1 MSHVYHFYQMDIQ
14 VKIGER
20 IKQLR
25 TEKNLTQEAV
35 AFKADVDRTY
45 MNHVETGK
53 RNISVATLEKIVC
66 NGLETSFK
74 DFFGTDLFENALKK
88 RKKN

>member
-1 MSHVYHFYQMDIQ
+1 MDIQ

-20 IKQLR
+20 IKELR
-25 TEKNLTQEAV
+25 TAKNLTQEAV
-35 AFKADVDRTY
+35 AFKAEVDRTY

-66 NGLETSFK
+66 NGLETTLK
-74 DFFGTDLFENALKK
+74 EFFDNDAFSGKRRAKK
-88 RKKN
+88 

>member
-20 IKQLR
+20 IKELR

-35 AFKADVDRTY
+35 AFKAEVDKAFIT
-45 MNHVETGK
+45 
-53 RNISVATLEKIVC
+53 
-66 NGLETSFK
+66 
-74 DFFGTDLFENALKK
+74 
-88 RKKN
+88 

>member
-1 MSHVYHFYQMDIQ
+1 MDIQ

-20 IKQLR
+20 IKALR
-25 TEKNLTQEAV
+25 SEKNLTQEAV

-53 RNISVATLEKIVC
+53 RNISVVTLEKIVC

-74 DFFGTDLFENALKK
+74 DFFEHESFSNSK
-88 RKKN
+88 RRGRK

>member
-1 MSHVYHFYQMDIQ
+1 MDIQ

-20 IKQLR
+20 IKELR
-25 TEKNLTQEAV
+25 TERKLTQEAV
-35 AFKADVDRTY
+35 AFRADVDRTY

-53 RNISVATLEKIVC
+53 RNISIATLEKIVC

-74 DFFGTDLFENALKK
+74 DFFEHDSFSNAK
-88 RKKN
+88 RRVRK

>member
-1 MSHVYHFYQMDIQ
+1 MSHVCHIYRMDIQ

-20 IKQLR
+20 IKELR
-25 TEKNLTQEAV
+25 TTKNLTQEAV
-35 AFKADVDRTY
+35 AFKAEVDRTY

-53 RNISVATLEKIVC
+53 RNISIATLEKIVC

-74 DFFGTDLFENALKK
+74 DFFGTELFENPTKK
-88 RKKN
+88 KKKN